1 MIITLKYKT
10 LLSIN
15 ELNKLIHDLET
26 YDSMIVESVNTNENI
41 ITVKLNKTCTVDYLH
56 ELQIL
61 HDIRFYLNVNDG
73 EDDNNKMIDVYQLTI
88 NDKTCIH
95 AEIPEI
101 ECDLE
106 TFLYDAEL
114 GKMMNDI
121 SKMKINEIKEYSNNF
136 IKIRIKYLEMPMDE
150 YKNLPEFGGW

>member
-1 MIITLKYKT
+1 MSNLENKKVDNDTGWIELVLKRNMIITLKYKT

-26 YDSMIVESVNTNENI
+26 YDSMIIESVNTNENI

-73 EDDNNKMIDVYQLTI
+73 EDD
-88 NDKTCIH
+88 
-95 AEIPEI
+95 
-101 ECDLE
+101 
-106 TFLYDAEL
+106 
-114 GKMMNDI
+114 
-121 SKMKINEIKEYSNNF
+121 
-136 IKIRIKYLEMPMDE
+136 
-150 YKNLPEFGGW
+150 